1 MAYPANDDW
10 ATEGVEEMAKA
21 LRETPKPGLSEYETY
36 LRTNELLSLQKK
48 PEEMLHPD
56 ELQFQVVHQTFELWW
71 KEVAHDLERVRG
83 MLRSGEYFEAGR
95 LLQRAV
101 KVEQMLLQVL
111 GMLETMAPADFLTI
125 RAGLGHGSGMDSPGF
140 RALMRLAPLLWE
152 DFLQAL
158 EREGA
163 SLPEVYTQR
172 ARYPGLFEVAEGLL
186 NYDEYFQMFRAQHY
200 RLAVRM
206 IGPGTVGTGGTPM
219 ALLERT
225 LKDQFF
231 PELWEIRNTLTQ
243 QSTHI

>member
-1 MAYPANDDW
+1 
-10 ATEGVEEMAKA
+10 MAKA
-21 LRETPKPGLSEYETY
+21 LRETPNPGFSEYETY
-36 LRTNELLSLQKK
+36 LRTTELLSLQKQ

-71 KEVAHDLERVRG
+71 KEVAHDLERVRC
-83 MLRSGEYFEAGR
+83 MLRASEYFEAGR

-140 RALMRLAPLLWE
+140 RALMRLAPSLWD
-152 DFLQAL
+152 DFTQAL
-158 EREGA
+158 DREGI
-163 SLPEVYTQR
+163 SLPEVHTQR

-186 NYDEYFQMFRAQHY
+186 NFDEYFQMFRAQHY

-206 IGPGTVGTGGTPM
+206 IGPGTIGTGGTPM
-219 ALLERT
+219 ELLERT

-243 QSTHI
+243 QSTPA